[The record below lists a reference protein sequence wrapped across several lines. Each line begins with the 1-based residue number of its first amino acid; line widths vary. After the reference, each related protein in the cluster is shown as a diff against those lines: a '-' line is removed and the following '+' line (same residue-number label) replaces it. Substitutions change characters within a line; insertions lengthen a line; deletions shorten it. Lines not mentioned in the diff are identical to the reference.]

1 MAASVS
7 RLTQSQYFSP
17 VFNTAV
23 FDGPVRIYFAQ
34 KQEAYALEVYFKI
47 SSRLRSIFG
56 DGLNRKG
63 PSVFVMI
70 HPESEG
76 FEENFTKEK
85 GKSFCMRRLEK
96 DHVIGVNGTL
106 SETELKDLIEEVVQ
120 IYESALPL
128 SAAESEGDEL
138 SLL

>member
-23 FDGPVRIYFAQ
+23 FDGPVRIYFSQ
-34 KQEAYALEVYFKI
+34 KQEAYALEIYFKI
-47 SSRLRSIFG
+47 SSRLRSVFG
-56 DGLNRKG
+56 DSLSRKA

-70 HPESEG
+70 HPEREG
-76 FEENFTKEK
+76 FEESFSSEA
-85 GKSFCMRRLEK
+85 GRPFCMRRLEK

-106 SETELKDLIEEVVQ
+106 KDDEIRDLVEEVAK
-120 IYESALPL
+120 IYEANIPR
-128 SAAESEGDEL
+128 EDEL
-138 SLL
+138 SLF

>member
-1 MAASVS
+1 MAVSVS

-47 SSRLRSIFG
+47 SSRLRSEFG

-70 HPESEG
+70 HPEVEG
-76 FEENFTKEK
+76 FEESFSCKEEEGFSLK
-85 GKSFCMRRLEK
+85 RL
-96 DHVIGVNGTL
+96 DRDYVIGVNGTL
-106 SETELKDLIEEVVQ
+106 DPNQLEGLISEIMEIYKQAETQETGVELR
-120 IYESALPL
+120 
-128 SAAESEGDEL
+128 
-138 SLL
+138 

>member
-23 FDGPVRIYFAQ
+23 FDGPVRIYFSQ
-34 KQEAYALEVYFKI
+34 KQEAYALEIYFKI
-47 SSRLRSIFG
+47 SSRLRSVFG
-56 DGLNRKG
+56 ESLNRKA

-70 HPESEG
+70 HPEKEG
-76 FEENFTKEK
+76 FEESFTDQK
-85 GKSFCMRRLEK
+85 GQPFCMRRLEK

-106 SETELKDLIEEVVQ
+106 NEGEIRDLVEEVAK
-120 IYESALPL
+120 IYESTL
-128 SAAESEGDEL
+128 SREDEL
-138 SLL
+138 SLF

>member
-47 SSRLRSIFG
+47 SSRLRSVFG
-56 DGLNRKG
+56 ESLNRKG

-70 HPESEG
+70 HPDEKT
-76 FEENFTKEK
+76 FLENFSDAGE
-85 GKSFCMRRLEK
+85 KSFSMRKLDR
-96 DHVIGVNGTL
+96 DHVIGVKGAL
-106 SETELKDLIEEVVQ
+106 SDEDLNSLIEEVVH
-120 IYESALPL
+120 IYEFSFPLENGELPL
-128 SAAESEGDEL
+128 L
-138 SLL
+138 

>member
-47 SSRLRSIFG
+47 SSRLRSAFG

-70 HPESEG
+70 HPEVEG
-76 FEENFTKEK
+76 FEE
-85 GKSFCMRRLEK
+85 SFACKDGDGFSLKRL
-96 DHVIGVNGTL
+96 DRDYVIGVNGTL
-106 SETELKDLIEEVVQ
+106 NSSQLEGLISEVMEIYKKAEAQETEVTLR
-120 IYESALPL
+120 
-128 SAAESEGDEL
+128 
-138 SLL
+138 